1 MSPLPLPRVPS
12 LGSQCR
18 QRPSLSG
25 LDSMV
30 SWDSGQTV
38 RKILHRTSPDPCVPV
53 CLRAHATRRRR
64 AENEQNP
71 GPFPLFS
78 VLLGTPRLA
87 LLSLT
92 YSREHGASNIK
103 VWAWRTGRLK
113 ATSVNRTDFSGA
125 QPNAGMPL
133 RLEAT
138 ELARKAAP
146 RQGVQPS
153 SQHRCTW
160 HTVGTQ
166 I

>member
-1 MSPLPLPRVPS
+1 MDLTQWSAGILVRQ
-12 LGSQCR
+12 LGRS
-18 QRPSLSG
+18 S
-25 LDSMV
+25 
-30 SWDSGQTV
+30 
-38 RKILHRTSPDPCVPV
+38 IVPV
-53 CLRAHATRRRR
+53 LTHVCPCASYKHVRAHATQRRR

-92 YSREHGASNIK
+92 YSRDMELPTVK

-125 QPNAGMPL
+125 QLNAGMPL

-153 SQHRCTW
+153 SQLPCTW

-166 I
+166 ISVVRKG